1 VTTQEPAAG
10 TKRSGSV
17 LRSVPLAALVTGE
30 LISTFGSQM
39 TFLALPWFVLQTTGS
54 TARMGIVIAAELA
67 PMAILGI
74 PSGAA
79 IARVGARRAMLA
91 ADFGRAPLIASIPV
105 LHAAGALSFPLLL
118 VIVAGVGCFNA
129 PYFAAQRVVLPE
141 IVGENEQAVG
151 LANALIEGGSRLAAL
166 LGPSTAGL
174 LIVGIGATNVLYV
187 DAGTYVVSF
196 LLVKLLVPHRP
207 RDAAVEE
214 SGGVLAGIRF
224 LVRDRLLGPM
234 IASVIVSN
242 MAGPALSV
250 GLLALAY
257 HDYGKS
263 SRVAGVLVAAT
274 SAGAIVGVIAAMK
287 LITRVA
293 PFTLATVAFLGG
305 VLPLWALT
313 VKAPVAVLVLALAIF
328 GAATPLINAP
338 VLGALTM
345 RTPEALRPKVMAA
358 VITVATLASPLG
370 ATAAGPLIGAI
381 GTRAV
386 LGLVAGAM
394 TLSALAFA
402 AVVLARQSELT
413 PAPSAE
419 GL

>member
-1 VTTQEPAAG
+1 
-10 TKRSGSV
+10 
-17 LRSVPLAALVTGE
+17 
-30 LISTFGSQM
+30 M

-54 TARMGIVIAAELA
+54 TARMGLVIAAELA

-74 PSGAA
+74 PSGTF
-79 IARVGARRAMLA
+79 ISRLGARRAMLV
-91 ADFGRAPLIASIPV
+91 ADFARAPLIASIPV
-105 LHAAGALSFPLLL
+105 LHAAGVLSLPLLL
-118 VIVAGVGCFNA
+118 VIVALVGCFNA

-141 IVGENEQAVG
+141 IVGEDEQAVG
-151 LANALIEGGSRLAAL
+151 QANALIEGGSRLASL
-166 LGPSTAGL
+166 VGPSTAGL
-174 LIVGIGATNVLYV
+174 LIVAIGSTNVIYV

-196 LLVKLLVPHRP
+196 LLVKVLVPHR
-207 RDAAVEE
+207 RRVADTGE
-214 SGGVLAGIRF
+214 SGGVLDGLRF

-234 IASVIVSN
+234 IGSVIVAN

-257 HDYGKS
+257 RDYGQS

-274 SAGAIVGVIAAMK
+274 SAGAIFGVIAAMR
-287 LITRVA
+287 LLTRVA
-293 PFTLATVAFLGG
+293 PFTLATVAFVGG
-305 VLPLWALT
+305 VLPLWVLT
-313 VKAPVAVLVLALAIF
+313 VKAPVALLVVALAVF
-328 GAATPLINAP
+328 GASTPLINAP

-345 RTPEALRPKVMAA
+345 RTPEVLRAKVMAA
-358 VITVATLASPLG
+358 VITVATLAGPLG

-402 AVVLARQSELT
+402 AVVIVRQHELT
-413 PAPSAE
+413 PEPSVE
-419 GL
+419 GV